1 MDNEEK
7 EEYPGE
13 FKDNLI
19 KIAILIP
26 ALVFDGL
33 YFFYDDNDLF
43 FWIFLALMFIEL
55 AIFQFFRKK
64 KK

>member
-26 ALVFDGL
+26 ALVFAGL
-33 YFFYDDNDLF
+33 YFFYGLE
-43 FWIFLALMFIEL
+43 ALRL
-55 AIFQFFRKK
+55 TT
-64 KK
+64 

>member
-19 KIAILIP
+19 KVQEVVL
-26 ALVFDGL
+26 
-33 YFFYDDNDLF
+33 
-43 FWIFLALMFIEL
+43 IFLLCHL
-55 AIFQFFRKK
+55 QKK
-64 KK
+64 VYREATK